1 MHVDKTFTKEMEIGA
16 KLGAIIQNKDSRAQL
31 VESPSQVLAD
41 VGVKAEVSLYADTA
55 DTVHLIIPA
64 EVDSA
69 RVAANDETYFEE
81 LGKLALGSCVYK
93 ELPE

>member
-1 MHVDKTFTKEMEIGA
+1 MLVEKTFTKEMEIGA
-16 KLGAIIQNKDSRAQL
+16 KLGAIIQDKHTRAQF
-31 VESPSQVLAD
+31 VESPSEVLAD
-41 VGVKAEVSLYADTA
+41 VGVKADVSLYADTA

-64 EVDSA
+64 EVDET